1 MCPASSEMAGNRNGI
16 ENGNGIKEQQP
27 GRGQGGSK
35 MEDEAGQGGGQSF
48 VLVEAAVSA
57 TFCVIYFG
65 FNSQQ
70 KLLRT
75 LRLRQQLRIK
85 VKLLQC
91 CKFMRRHKP

>member
-1 MCPASSEMAGNRNGI
+1 MPGKLRDGRQQEWDWKWERDKRAAGMVG
-16 ENGNGIKEQQP
+16 Q
-27 GRGQGGSK
+27 QGGAASRTGK
-35 MEDEAGQGGGQSF
+35 GSRRAF

-75 LRLRQQLRIK
+75 LRLAPAA
-85 VKLLQC
+85 
-91 CKFMRRHKP
+91 H

>member
-1 MCPASSEMAGNRNGI
+1 MCPESSEMAGKQEWDWKWKWDKRAAAT
-16 ENGNGIKEQQP
+16 
-27 GRGQGGSK
+27 RQGGSK
-35 MEDEAGQGGGQSF
+35 MEDGAGQGGGQPF

>member
-16 ENGNGIKEQQP
+16 GNGNGIKEQPACWGSKERQ
-27 GRGQGGSK
+27 QGGAAMRTGK
-35 MEDEAGQGGGQSF
+35 AGRRAF

-75 LRLRQQLRIK
+75 LRLAPAA
-85 VKLLQC
+85 
-91 CKFMRRHKP
+91 H